1 MVRYDLRISLSTLS
15 EPDCSGMCN
24 WGHTVGVSAM
34 ASITSEVNSA
44 GWGDVNRTRSRP
56 VISPQARNSREK
68 AERSRGRSGSAK
80 FTP

>member
-1 MVRYDLRISLSTLS
+1 MSVVMAACGIFCRTSSRMARNFLVRYDLRISLSTLS

-44 GWGDVNRTRSRP
+44 G
-56 VISPQARNSREK
+56 
-68 AERSRGRSGSAK
+68 
-80 FTP
+80 